1 MKDKKYNYHS
11 HTYRCGHAAEVPDNV
26 YLNTAI
32 ENGFDK
38 YGITDHVPV
47 HPIFYSDDTVRMH
60 DIEKEEYLESM
71 RSLKQQYSTFLDLYY
86 GFEAEYDEIIEEYL
100 CELRDKSDYMIM
112 GQHYV
117 LNKNIRSTPMYPF
130 EYARKVCQ
138 GIKSGIFDIV
148 AHPDIFMQYRTSMIT
163 PEEKAMF
170 ERNALL
176 AAEMICTTA
185 KEYGVPLEL
194 NLGATYPFKLKRY
207 DSEQTTG
214 YEKEIAEFLSKSLE
228 EEARYP
234 TKLFWEVAMEHE
246 NDVVVGIDAHYPD
259 EIAQREEKLEV
270 IGKYIDLSKLRFLPN
285 NYDPVTARKNNVKL
299 QDAYQQTKS
308 RLTCVES
315 RLVGSFVDEYCATE
329 GIVRVDRNKLKSAII
344 YALRAEPSRKF
355 KVPLATDEITFNR
368 REDLVD
374 IVKVSFRG
382 MSRKDKL
389 SFRDIKEKLMR
400 DIDFAY
406 SFDKDVIDIPN
417 FKVLDRGDKSGKR

>member
-1 MKDKKYNYHS
+1 MSDKKYNYHS
-11 HTYRCGHAAEVPDNV
+11 HTYRCGHASEVADNV

-32 ENGFDK
+32 EQGFGK

-47 HPIFYSDDTVRMH
+47 HPIFYTDDTVRMH
-60 DIEKEEYLESM
+60 DLEKDEYLASM
-71 RSLKQQYSTFLDLYY
+71 QSLKDQYSTFLDLYY

-148 AHPDIFMQYRTSMIT
+148 AHPDIFMQYRHSMIT
-163 PEEKAMF
+163 VEEKALF

-194 NLGATYPFKLKRY
+194 NLGATYPFKLKKFG
-207 DSEQTTG
+207 EIPAG
-214 YEKEIAEFLSKSLE
+214 YEREIAEYLSNSLE

-234 TKLFWEVAMEHE
+234 TKLFWEVVMEHE
-246 NDVVVGIDAHYPD
+246 NDVVVGIDAHFPD
-259 EIAQREEKLEV
+259 EISQREEKLEV
-270 IGKYIDLSKLRFLPN
+270 IGKYIDLSKLKFLPN
-285 NYDPVTARKNNVKL
+285 SYDPVTARQNNPKL
-299 QDAYQQTKS
+299 QEAYQQTKNN
-308 RLTCVES
+308 LTSVES
-315 RLVGSFVDEYCATE
+315 RLVGSFVDEYCLQE
-329 GIVRVDRNKLKSAII
+329 GTIKVDRNKLKTAII
-344 YALRAEPSRKF
+344 HALRAEPSRKF
-355 KVPLATDEITFNR
+355 KLPLANDEITFDQ
-368 REDLVD
+368 RENLIDV
-374 IVKVSFRG
+374 VKISFRG
-382 MSRKDKL
+382 MARKDKL

-400 DIDFAY
+400 DVDFAY
-406 SFDKDVIDIPN
+406 SFDKHVIDVPS
-417 FKVLDRGDKSGKR
+417 FKVLDRGDKSGKK

>member
-1 MKDKKYNYHS
+1 MEDKKYNYHS

-26 YLNTAI
+26 YLNSAI
-32 ENGFDK
+32 ENGYDK

-47 HPIFYSDDTVRMH
+47 HPIFYTDDTVRMH
-60 DIEKEEYLESM
+60 DIEKEEYFESM
-71 RSLKQQYSTFLDLYY
+71 RSLKNQYSTFMDLYY

-148 AHPDIFMQYRTSMIT
+148 AHPDIFMQYRNSMIT
-163 PEEKAMF
+163 REDKAIF

-176 AAEMICTTA
+176 AAEMICMTA

-194 NLGATYPFKLKRY
+194 NLGATYPFKVKRY
-207 DSEQTTG
+207 DSMSIDG
-214 YEKEIAEFLSKSLE
+214 YENEMEKLLSKKLE

-234 TKLFWEVAMEHE
+234 TKLFWEVAMEYE

-259 EIAQREEKLEV
+259 EISQREEKLEV
-270 IGKYIDLSKLRFLPN
+270 IGKYIDLSKLKFLPN
-285 NYDPVTARKNNVKL
+285 DYDPVTARKNNVKL
-299 QDAYQQTKS
+299 QEAYQQTKS
-308 RLTCVES
+308 RLTSVES
-315 RLVGSFVDEYCATE
+315 RLVGSLIDEYCAKE
-329 GIVRVDRNKLKSAII
+329 ESVRVDRNKLKTEII
-344 YALRAEPSRKF
+344 HTLRMEPSRKF

-400 DIDFAY
+400 DIDFAC
-406 SFDKDVIDIPN
+406 SFDKDVIETPD